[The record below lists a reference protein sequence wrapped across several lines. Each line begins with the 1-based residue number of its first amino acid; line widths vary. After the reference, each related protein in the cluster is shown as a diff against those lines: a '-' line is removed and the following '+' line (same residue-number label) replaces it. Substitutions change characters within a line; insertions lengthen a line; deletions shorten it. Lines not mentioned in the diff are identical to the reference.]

1 MEATDHIM
9 SAIKKWEYEFPC
21 SALLALDDAAH
32 IQGGLPLLS

>member
-1 MEATDHIM
+1 MEAADHIM
-9 SAIKKWEYEFPC
+9 SAVRKWEYEFPC